1 MFQTKPPS
9 IGFVPCSYFTS
20 PTKYYALQRDS
31 SEACSIAKLL
41 QTEEEFIGELK
52 MAVDYYVKEIGVIEN
67 NDETLKEIPQVVKDR
82 CKELLLSN
90 LELLHNFHSK

>member
-1 MFQTKPPS
+1 
-9 IGFVPCSYFTS
+9 
-20 PTKYYALQRDS
+20 
-31 SEACSIAKLL
+31 
-41 QTEEEFIGELK
+41 
-52 MAVDYYVKEIGVIEN
+52 MAVDYYVKELGVIEN